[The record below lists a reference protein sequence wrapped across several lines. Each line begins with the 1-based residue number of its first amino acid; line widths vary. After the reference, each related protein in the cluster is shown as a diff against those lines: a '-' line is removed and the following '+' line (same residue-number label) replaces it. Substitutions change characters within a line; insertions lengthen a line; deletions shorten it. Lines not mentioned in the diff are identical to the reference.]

1 MDVST
6 LIPSIRN
13 AEHSMRTC
21 LGHFSRTRHMILY
34 YEDVIRDKMLVITKK
49 RRRNS
54 LHHLTSS
61 KIILYHSIAIA
72 RDVYTQAQSEW
83 TAKGAPSCL
92 SERQNTIGLV
102 KLLADFPVFPFKSH
116 RTRSTHFN
124 FQESWNMTKH
134 AGHQA
139 KLKINRCYLG
149 VETYRCRTR

>member
-72 RDVYTQAQSEW
+72 RDVYTQAQSE
-83 TAKGAPSCL
+83 
-92 SERQNTIGLV
+92 
-102 KLLADFPVFPFKSH
+102 
-116 RTRSTHFN
+116 
-124 FQESWNMTKH
+124 
-134 AGHQA
+134 
-139 KLKINRCYLG
+139 
-149 VETYRCRTR
+149 